1 MEKKIENPKVFISYA
16 WSSKEYQEKV
26 MNFAIRLQSDGIEV
40 LIDKWIM
47 KPSSDTIDFMEQCVK
62 DSSVNFVLM
71 LLDKKYAEKA
81 DSREGGVGIETQ
93 IISNE
98 VYNDVKQNKFIPIIF
113 DRDKSGTIYKPT
125 YLKNRFHYDFTMENY
140 EDEYVKL
147 VKQIYGREIYYKPPK
162 GNKPSWIDEADTS
175 EGRLKFAV
183 SQSGKNEK
191 LLDFLLLEIKDT
203 KFEQLPRSDDENE
216 NAKNNLKV
224 YGEYI
229 QYRNILIDIFIKQHD
244 NEEFVDDVCDFY
256 NDLKIWNRKNNGL
269 GEEIWS
275 SFIHETFIYLIAV
288 LFKYRKYR
296 SIYTFITKTYF
307 YKNGREEITNSNT
320 YFYYNDCNIIKASKK
335 TLDGKNYYNPLAQ
348 LWIENIY
355 EPKVNRE
362 EFVTADLLIY
372 NLSILLLE
380 EQRWYWFPVSYVYG
394 SRFNHNGYLSSTG
407 LKLKSKYELNR
418 MKAMFGVDSIEEIKD
433 IFLKM
438 KSFEEENE
446 KSYRYPAAFESADL
460 FLDFIKVEE
469 IGSVN

>member
-47 KPSSDTIDFMEQCVK
+47 KPGSDTIDFMEQCVK
-62 DSSVNFVLM
+62 DKSVNFVLM

-81 DSREGGVGIETQ
+81 DNREGGVGIETQ

-113 DRDKSGTIYKPT
+113 ERDTNGTIYKPT
-125 YLKNRFHYDFTMENY
+125 YLKSRLYCDLTMENY

-162 GNKPSWIDEADTS
+162 GNKPSWIEEADTS
-175 EGRLKFAV
+175 EGRLKFAI

-191 LLDFLLLEIKDT
+191 LLGLLILEIKNT
-203 KFEQLPRSDDENE
+203 KFEQAPRSNDENE
-216 NAKNNLKV
+216 NSKNNLKA
-224 YGEYI
+224 YSGYI
-229 QYRNILIDIFIKQHD
+229 QYRNILIDVFIKQYD
-244 NEEFVDDVCDFY
+244 NEEFLDDVCDFY
-256 NDLKIWNRKNNGL
+256 NDLKIWNEKNNGL
-269 GEEIWS
+269 GKEIWS
-275 SFIHETFIYLIAV
+275 SYIHETFIYLIAV

-296 SIYTFITKTYF
+296 SIYTFVTKTYF

-320 YFYYNDCNIIKASKK
+320 YFYHNDCNIIETSKK
-335 TLDGKNYYNPLAQ
+335 KLDEKNYHSPLAQ

-355 EPKVNRE
+355 EPKISME

-380 EQRWYWFPVSYVYG
+380 EQCWYWFPVSYVYG
-394 SRFNHNGYLSSTG
+394 GRFGHNGYLSSTG
-407 LKLKSKYELNR
+407 LKLKSKYELN
-418 MKAMFGVDSIEEIKD
+418 KIKDMFGVDSIAEIKD

-438 KSFEEENE
+438 KSFEEKNENG
-446 KSYRYPAAFESADL
+446 YRYPAAFESADL
-460 FLDFIKVEE
+460 FSDFITVEE